1 MKNKFLILLL
11 AMLSSALFSQVSAVS
26 RDSLQSLLQSGKSP
40 KSLINAGVEKDS
52 LYALTYQGGYIFY
65 FFEDNT
71 GLAIAKKN
79 LKYKKYKKDGK
90 VIWGCRGEQ
99 VGGTK
104 TEIGTGLAN
113 TKIIS
118 EAKCSLYDVENEARL
133 KSAADM
139 CLLYRGAGFDDW
151 YLPSKDELH
160 EAYMALAYTSKVNF
174 GKMNYW
180 TSSEKNKDAAWV
192 ENLAPGYREF
202 DLSGQSYF
210 HKFYAR
216 SVRPIRNFK

>member
-1 MKNKFLILLL
+1 MKNKFLLLLL
-11 AMLSSALFSQVSAVS
+11 AVSSVSLFGQVSAVS
-26 RDSLQSLLQSGKSP
+26 RDSLQSLLKSGKTP
-40 KSLINAGVEKDS
+40 KVLISAGVSKDS
-52 LYALTYQGGYIFY
+52 LYALSYNGGYIFY
-65 FFEDNT
+65 FFEDNS
-71 GLAIAKKN
+71 GLVIAQEN
-79 LKYKKYKKDGK
+79 VKYKKYKKDGK
-90 VIWGCRGEQ
+90 VIWGCRSEL

-104 TEIGTGLAN
+104 TEIGSGRAN

-118 EAKCSLYDVENEARL
+118 EAKCSLYDVENETRL

-160 EAYMALAYTSKVNF
+160 EAYMKLAYTSKVNF

-192 ENLAPGYREF
+192 ENMAPGYREF